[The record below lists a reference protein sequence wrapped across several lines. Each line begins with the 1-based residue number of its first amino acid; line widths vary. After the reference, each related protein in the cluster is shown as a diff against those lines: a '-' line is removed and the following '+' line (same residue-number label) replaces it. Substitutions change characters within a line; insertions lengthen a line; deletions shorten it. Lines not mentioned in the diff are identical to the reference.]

1 MITREQRE
9 AILLLTD
16 LRKPVEL
23 IARQLDLTPE
33 QVRKVIEQRDRGP
46 VQLVLFE

>member
-1 MITREQRE
+1 MITKDQRT

-23 IARQLDLTPE
+23 IAKQLELTPE

-46 VQLVLFE
+46 VQLTLFE

>member
-1 MITREQRE
+1 MITKDQRT

-23 IARQLDLTPE
+23 IAKQLDLTPE
-33 QVRKVIEQRDRGP
+33 QVRKVIEQRDRVP